1 MPPSAAADDP
11 LSCNSVIALALGR
24 RGRVRMSRMP
34 ASGRG
39 ILATMQDTMV
49 LPASALKKPLPVV
62 PALVATSV
70 LALALAGFFLHQ
82 ANQRA
87 DALAAATAT
96 AEQASGELTR
106 LKARVH
112 ELEQDLASKKT
123 ELASALRTLPVEV
136 SFRVGD
142 PGTGFVAH
150 FENQSTATLR
160 LSVEPRRARTGEYGR
175 LELTIPAESSAELA
189 EKQGWAFRSGDTLTV
204 TSGDFRPVSL
214 AVP

>member
-1 MPPSAAADDP
+1 ME
-11 LSCNSVIALALGR
+11 
-24 RGRVRMSRMP
+24 
-34 ASGRG
+34 
-39 ILATMQDTMV
+39 DTLV
-49 LPASALKKPLPVV
+49 LPATAYKKPPPVV

-82 ANQRA
+82 SSQRA
-87 DALAAATAT
+87 GALAAATAS
-96 AEQASGELTR
+96 AGQATDELSR

-112 ELEQDLASKKT
+112 ELEQELASKKT
-123 ELASALRTLPVEV
+123 ELASALKTLPVEV
-136 SFRVGD
+136 SFHVGD

-150 FENQSTATLR
+150 FDNTSTAPMR
-160 LSVEPRRARTGEYGR
+160 LTVEPRRARTGEYGR
-175 LELTIPAESSAELA
+175 LELTIPEGGSAELA